1 MEANGATQRRDS
13 ALGKDDDMGPYLTQ
27 IKTSGG
33 MTISPELFEKVKIRT
48 CFLDDIIF
56 NSDTAAF

>member
-1 MEANGATQRRDS
+1 MEANRATQRRDS

-33 MTISPELFEKVKIRT
+33 MTISPELFEKVKIPT
-48 CFLDDIIF
+48 CILGDIIF
-56 NSDTAAF
+56 NSDTAAL

>member
-48 CFLDDIIF
+48 CILDECVF
-56 NSDTAAF
+56 NTNTAAL